1 MRAPHF
7 WWQKTGLW
15 ALSLAPLAGLYA
27 LIAGWR
33 MKQAGA
39 KASLPVICIGNLV
52 VGGAGK
58 TPTALRVADALIN
71 LGKRPVFLSR
81 GYGGQLACPV
91 RVDPTIH
98 SSAAV
103 GDEPLLLTSVAP
115 TIIARDRATGA
126 ALAAQFGDVIVMDD
140 GLQNPSLH
148 KDFSLAV
155 VDAGQG
161 IGNGWCLPSG
171 PLRAPLGVQLSKIDA
186 CLMIGDDLEKIIPF
200 AKQLRVPVYY
210 GELKPDARQADG
222 FNGLK
227 SLAFAGIGRPEKF
240 FETLAQTGAILC
252 ETRQFADHHRY
263 QKSEIDALL
272 AQAEAQMLVP
282 VTTAKDAVKIREI
295 APEAMQSI
303 RVLDVSL
310 VVESFDD
317 LLNQLMKKIS

>member
-1 MRAPHF
+1 
-7 WWQKTGLW
+7 
-15 ALSLAPLAGLYA
+15 
-27 LIAGWR
+27 

-81 GYGGQLACPV
+81 GYGGQLAGPV

-103 GDEPLLLTSVAP
+103 GDEPLLLASVAP

-317 LLNQLMKKIS
+317 LLNQLMKKYHKPMA

>member
-1 MRAPHF
+1 
-7 WWQKTGLW
+7 
-15 ALSLAPLAGLYA
+15 
-27 LIAGWR
+27 

-39 KASLPVICIGNLV
+39 KASIPVICIGNLV

-58 TPTALRVADALIN
+58 TPTAMKLADALIN

-81 GYGGQLACPV
+81 GYGGQLAGPV
-91 RVDPTIH
+91 RVDTTIH
-98 SSAAV
+98 GSSAV
-103 GDEPLLLTSVAP
+103 GDEALLLASVAP
-115 TIIARDRATGA
+115 TVIAHDRAVGA

-140 GLQNPSLH
+140 GLQNPSLY

-161 IGNGWCLPSG
+161 IGNGWCVPSG
-171 PLRAPLGVQLSKIDA
+171 PMRAPLGVQLSKIDA
-186 CLMIGDDLEKIIPF
+186 CLMIGDDLEKIAPLV
-200 AKQLRVPVYY
+200 KQLRVPVYY
-210 GELKPDARQADG
+210 GRLKPDTHQADG

-252 ETRQFADHHRY
+252 ETRLFADHHRY

-272 AQAEAQMLVP
+272 ADAEAQRLVP

-295 APEAMQSI
+295 APEAMQTI

-310 VVESFDD
+310 VVGSFDR
-317 LLNQLMKKIS
+317 LIIQLTKKIS